1 MAKINRKTL
10 EQLLSDVNDTVHDLG
25 DLSFTYVL
33 NYAKYEGGYAL
44 QKYTYDKSK
53 LLRGD
58 YITTHTRL
66 SAREMYVYLMGVY
79 NTVSELRK
87 GYRLLPHEKIII
99 KK

>member
-1 MAKINRKTL
+1 MIRINRNTL
-10 EQLLSDVNDTVHDLG
+10 ERLLTDINDIIHDLG

-44 QKYTYDKSK
+44 WKYTYDKSK

-58 YITTHTRL
+58 YITIHARL
-66 SAREMYVYLMGVY
+66 SAREMYIYLTGVY

-87 GYRLLPHEKIII
+87 GYRLLPHEK
-99 KK
+99 

>member
-10 EQLLSDVNDTVHDLG
+10 EQLLTDINGIVHDLG

-58 YITTHTRL
+58 YVTMCVRL
-66 SAREMYVYLMGVY
+66 SAREMYAYMTGIY
-79 NTVSELRK
+79 NAVSELRK
-87 GYRLLPHEKIII
+87 GYRLLPHEK
-99 KK
+99 